1 MSTWNVSTWTKIGCW
16 RHRTELEELVS
27 GRRLRAET
35 GSQLEA
41 HLGGCADCR
50 EALDD
55 ALLAT
60 ELLRDEE
67 SCVVGSVDQFSTQFS
82 TAFSTR
88 VMASIREE
96 ISRRS
101 APDVIWRPLEMLA
114 SRFAVGAA
122 AVLLMFS
129 IYLAEFAPPFHVST
143 AASQGE
149 ISGPAQAG
157 AEAAQAE
164 AGAVMPEP
172 PAQPSNPDEV
182 LVSLAGEG
190 Q

>member
-1 MSTWNVSTWTKIGCW
+1 
-16 RHRTELEELVS
+16 VS

-41 HLGGCADCR
+41 HLRGCADCR

-67 SCVVGSVDQFSTQFS
+67 AGVVTFVDQFSNRFS

-129 IYLAEFAPPFHVST
+129 IYLAEFAPPFRPAAV
-143 AASQGE
+143 ASQGG
-149 ISGPAQAG
+149 ISGPSQAGAQAA

>member
-1 MSTWNVSTWTKIGCW
+1 VSTWTVSTWTKIGCW

-41 HLGGCADCR
+41 HLSGCADCR

-67 SCVVGSVDQFSTQFS
+67 AEVASVDRFSNQFS

-129 IYLAEFAPPFHVST
+129 IYLAEFAPPFRPATV
-143 AASQGE
+143 ASQGG
-149 ISGPAQAG
+149 ISGPSQAG